1 MRLEQRAAVA
11 FTLMSPLQRG
21 ATSVDDGQLYQGGG
35 RIIGARLPG

>member
-21 ATSVDDGQLYQGGG
+21 ATALTTVNYT
-35 RIIGARLPG
+35 RAAGA